1 LDWQKKGLSINGGSP
16 KWFIM
21 ENPIQT
27 DDLGYPD
34 FRKPPDTVSISAHD
48 VSSKSMTVC
57 TTVVRSSF
65 IAQRVNAA
73 TNWSM
78 LGKA

>member
-1 LDWQKKGLSINGGSP
+1 
-16 KWFIM
+16 M

-27 DDLGYPD
+27 DDLGSPD